1 MENSILNDIWQRRIG
16 RVPALDSQD
25 IIKKAVQQRK
35 RQQIGMAVMCLT
47 AGILI
52 CYAVWQFPK
61 EINWFI
67 TGLFIMISSL
77 IVRIAIEYYSKLRKV
92 SGLLNM
98 NGKQYL
104 KYLKSYYHWR
114 KRIHFAITPI
124 CFGSYV
130 FGLWQLFPYFKTEFS
145 SGFYTY
151 LIISGALSLTAIA
164 ILIIH
169 QIKKELRFLRGLTS
183 GSM

>member
-1 MENSILNDIWQRRIG
+1 MENNVLNDIWQRQNEL
-16 RVPALDSQD
+16 VPAFQPQD
-25 IIKKAVQQRK
+25 IIKKAVKQRK
-35 RQQIGMAVMCLT
+35 KQQIGIAVMCLT

-67 TGLFIMISSL
+67 TGLFIMIASL
-77 IVRIAIEYYSKLRKV
+77 LVRIAIEYYSKLRKV
-92 SGLLNM
+92 SGLLKM
-98 NGKQYL
+98 DGKQYL
-104 KYLKSYYHWR
+104 KYLKKYYHWR

-124 CFGSYV
+124 CFGSYI
-130 FGLWQLFPYFKTEFS
+130 FGLWQLFPYFKTGFS

-151 LIISGALSLTAIA
+151 LIVSGVLSLLAIA

-169 QIKKELRFLRGLTS
+169 QIKKELSFLKELT
-183 GSM
+183 